1 MQSLTTMPLWLSVL
15 LLVVLPTA
23 IAMAGPPIVRRFIRL
38 DRLRTNN
45 EVAGFK
51 FATIGVIYAVL
62 LAFAVIVVW
71 QKFND
76 AESVVAR
83 EASAAATIF
92 RLLDGLDAEHS
103 APLRKA
109 TSAYLTAAIDKDWP
123 AMERGSGSNDAM
135 QAISNIYAT
144 LLKAHSIEKLDPIVT
159 AELLRQLDD
168 LSTARRS
175 RLVAADG
182 SVPEFLWLVLF
193 GGAIITVGFTFFFG
207 IQNLYAQTLMTGA
220 LAILVFFGLLT
231 VIVIDRPFT
240 GGVKVEPEPLIHVLK
255 DFGSASRP

>member
-103 APLRKA
+103 APLREA

-144 LLKAHSIEKLDPIVT
+144 LLKE
-159 AELLRQLDD
+159 
-168 LSTARRS
+168 
-175 RLVAADG
+175 
-182 SVPEFLWLVLF
+182 
-193 GGAIITVGFTFFFG
+193 
-207 IQNLYAQTLMTGA
+207 
-220 LAILVFFGLLT
+220 
-231 VIVIDRPFT
+231 
-240 GGVKVEPEPLIHVLK
+240 
-255 DFGSASRP
+255 